1 MAFLGSILR
10 ARRGDFNL
18 FLIAALVALLVIPGA
33 SHAVLPPQGCEA
45 VLFWLQ
51 NETAT
56 VAAAPISKA
65 SSLLSISH
73 QNAEEQYQTSVEE
86 QFSVA
91 TFHCGQF
98 STIPLS
104 RLTTEPQ
111 IAPRA
116 LPLERHVVAHLSGVR
131 TNRRL
136 I

>member
-1 MAFLGSILR
+1 MAFLGTILR
-10 ARRGDFNL
+10 ARRGEFNL
-18 FLIAALVALLVIPGA
+18 FLIAALVALLVMPGA

-65 SSLLSISH
+65 SALLSISH
-73 QNAEEQYQTSVEE
+73 QNAEKQYQSSVEN
-86 QFSVA
+86 QLSAA

-98 STIPLS
+98 STIPTS
-104 RLTTEPQ
+104 RLESQPQ
-111 IAPRA
+111 APQT
-116 LPLERHVVAHLSGVR
+116 LTLERHAVAHLSGVR